1 MCFRSPTK
9 KTHQMAENNTVADAK
24 KRKKG
29 YLGPKRYASRTS
41 YQKCYPINSAHDHQ
55 PDKTMSIKKDLIVFI
70 LLPEDWISPKFSE
83 SPHTHTQHTPNLII
97 DKTHSPKEHL
107 F

>member
-1 MCFRSPTK
+1 M
-9 KTHQMAENNTVADAK
+9 ENNTVADTK
-24 KRKKG
+24 QRIKG
-29 YLGPKRYASRTS
+29 YLGPKKYANRSS
-41 YQKCYPINSAHDHQ
+41 YQINSAYDHQ

-83 SPHTHTQHTPNLII
+83 SPHTHTEHTPNLII

-107 F
+107 V